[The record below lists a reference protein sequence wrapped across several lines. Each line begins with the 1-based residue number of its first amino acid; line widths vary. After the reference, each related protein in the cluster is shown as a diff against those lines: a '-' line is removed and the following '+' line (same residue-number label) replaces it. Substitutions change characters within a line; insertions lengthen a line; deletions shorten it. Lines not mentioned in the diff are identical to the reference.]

1 MNIFLAQ
8 IILKTDFHFPMFF
21 SLENQNISRITS
33 LKLVA
38 LCGYKRLCIIINSFF
53 SLFKHLH
60 DISVYLN
67 PATFLLKRLQCQD
80 KCLFLAVVSFS

>member
-1 MNIFLAQ
+1 MV

-21 SLENQNISRITS
+21 SLENLNISNITS
-33 LKLVA
+33 LKLLA
-38 LCGYKRLCIIINSFF
+38 LCGCKRLYNNKLFFF
-53 SLFKHLH
+53 SLFKQLH

-67 PATFLLKRLQCQD
+67 PATFLLKRSQCQD